1 MTISVT
7 TATQIQS
14 LFISYIAIDST
25 LTFAY
30 LGNYLYSSYN
40 PIAQLSHAP
49 TTDLSSN
56 IISFYGFNGFIVSN
70 NQAAF
75 QLSSVWNGLQ
85 FSFTTKSNYIYLSYN
100 YFFYLGG
107 PCTDCKGYPIYYN
120 KNCVAYCPTGSYYNG

>member
-1 MTISVT
+1 MTSNKVFGSFSPFEVQIINEEVNVTGVSVTISVT

-25 LTFAY
+25 LTYAY
-30 LGNYLYSSYN
+30 FGNYLYSSYN
-40 PIAQLSHAP
+40 PVAQLSHAP

-85 FSFTTKSNYIYLSYN
+85 FSFTTKSNYLYL
-100 YFFYLGG
+100 
-107 PCTDCKGYPIYYN
+107 
-120 KNCVAYCPTGSYYNG
+120 